1 MVKVNQKFLVI
12 QSHCTALGAVKQSVS
27 MFLYQKVSAKV
38 QHSATRPHRHCHCLQ
53 KQSAS
58 PHSRSRGAKET
69 LPRAIVMLRLD
80 MSGQLKG
87 FYTRKEVASHSRVQ
101 AIFDGVFGLSL
112 QYTIYCH
119 LRSCINL
126 IAGEP
131 QCPSLIS
138 AL

>member
-53 KQSAS
+53 KQSPS
-58 PHSRSRGAKET
+58 PHSQSRGAKET
-69 LPRAIVMLRLD
+69 LPRAIVMLRPD

-87 FYTRKEVASHSRVQ
+87 FYTRKEVASHSRVANPPSNFRWSVWPFL
-101 AIFDGVFGLSL
+101 AI
-112 QYTIYCH
+112 QYTVICD
-119 LRSCINL
+119 LVSTL
-126 IAGEP
+126 LLE
-131 QCPSLIS
+131 SLNVR
-138 AL
+138 L